1 MSIDGIVLRCLVHEL
16 NATCASGRIVKI
28 HQPTPYDLV
37 LTVRAHGETHR
48 LLLSANPSAP
58 RLHLTDQPFA
68 NPTEPPMFC
77 MLLRKHLEGGVLQAI
92 TQVAL
97 ERIVHLDVL
106 SRDEL
111 GDPAIRRLV
120 VEIMGRHS
128 NIILVDPKTGTILD
142 GIRHVTPAISQYRVV
157 LPGRPYV
164 APPAQDKLNPLE
176 TSRDAF
182 LAALDFNA
190 GKLDQQLLSRFLGI
204 GPVLAREIVH
214 RAGLPTREA
223 LWEAFSRLMDDV
235 RAHRYRPTRVRTA
248 DGKDVFAAVALTGVS
263 GETLAYDSMSRLLD
277 DVFRERTE
285 REAIRQRLGDLA
297 RVVKNEIKK
306 HERKRQLLLDTL
318 AETRDAERYRL
329 FGELLTAHLHEIPRG
344 ASEVQLPNYYEE
356 GLPMVTIPLD
366 PAKSA
371 AENAQAYFKKYNKAK
386 VAAETA
392 AAQLA
397 QAEAELRYLET
408 VAQQLEDATLADA
421 EEIRDELIE
430 QGYLKPDK
438 GGRRKGRETASKPA
452 VFRSSE
458 GYTILVGKN
467 NRQNER
473 LRRQAAPSDTWLHAK
488 DIPGAHVIIR
498 GTGYGEAT
506 LLEAAMLAAYF
517 SKARHSSRVPV
528 DYTEVRHVRKPAG
541 AKPGFVIYERQKTVY
556 VTPDEALVRRLAA
569 DEGAGRA
576 EEIR

>member
-1 MSIDGIVLRCLVHEL
+1 MSIDGIVIRSLVHEL
-16 NATCASGRIVKI
+16 DAACTTGRIVKI
-28 HQPTPYDLV
+28 HQPTPFDLV
-37 LTVRAHGETHR
+37 LTVRARGGTRR

-58 RLHLTDQPFA
+58 RLHLTEQSFA

-77 MLLRKHLEGGVLQAI
+77 MLLRKHLEGGVIQAI
-92 TQVAL
+92 SQVAL

-106 SRDEL
+106 TRDEL

-128 NIILVDPKTGTILD
+128 NIILIDPATGTILD

-176 TSRDAF
+176 VSRDAF
-182 LAALDFNA
+182 FAALDFNA
-190 GKLDQQLLSRFLGI
+190 GKLDQQLVNRFLGI
-204 GPVLAREIVH
+204 GPLLAREIVH

-235 RAHRYRPTRVRTA
+235 RAHRYRPMRVRTET
-248 DGKDVFAAVALTGVS
+248 GKDAFAAVPLSCVA
-263 GETLAYDSMSRLLD
+263 GEAITYDSISRLLD

-306 HERKRQLLLDTL
+306 GERKRQLLLDAL
-318 AETRDAERYRL
+318 AEARDAERFRL
-329 FGELLTAHLHEIPRG
+329 FGELLTAHLHQIPRG
-344 ASEVQLPNYYEE
+344 ASEIQLPNYYED

-386 VAAETA
+386 GAAEAA

-397 QAEAELRYLET
+397 QTEAELRYLET
-408 VAQQLEDATLADA
+408 VAQQLEDATLAEA
-421 EEIRDELIE
+421 EEIREELIE

-438 GGRRKGRETASKPA
+438 GVRRKSQPIASRPA
-452 VFRSSE
+452 MFRSTE

-506 LLEAAMLAAYF
+506 LLEAAVLAAYF

-528 DYTEVRHVRKPAG
+528 DYTEVRHVRKPSG
-541 AKPGFVIYERQKTVY
+541 AKPGFVIYERQKTLY
-556 VTPDEALVRRLAA
+556 VTPDESLVRRLSICGGDSA
-569 DEGAGRA
+569 A
-576 EEIR
+576 EETR